1 MNMHR
6 LGRSWIARMGFSA
19 ALVGSD
25 VAVVAPPT
33 PASAAI
39 QLRFPLTVVAA
50 SFRFFGVPDRLPE
63 SVVDLHLL
71 NISPDDEHEI
81 VAVNL
86 GPDCGSTVNS
96 VADAQALLT
105 QAYAQ
110 AAAAG
115 SHSPVRFIAAAC
127 PEASFEGRVFADPN
141 FGQDSRTFTFTPGKT
156 LYFCGVP
163 EPDGSQHFDLGMIGF
178 LDIFSLPNF

>member
-1 MNMHR
+1 MNMQS

-19 ALVGSD
+19 ALMGSALA
-25 VAVVAPPT
+25 VAVPPS

-39 QLRFPLTVVAA
+39 QLRFPLTVVAEG
-50 SFRFFGVPDRLPE
+50 FQFFGLPDRLPE

-86 GPDCGSTVNS
+86 GPDCASTINS

-115 SHSPVRFIAAAC
+115 SHSPVRFIGAAC
-127 PEASFEGRVFADPN
+127 RGASFEGRAFADPN
-141 FGQDSRTFTFTPGKT
+141 FGQDTEPFTFTAGKT
-156 LYFCGVP
+156 LYFCGLP